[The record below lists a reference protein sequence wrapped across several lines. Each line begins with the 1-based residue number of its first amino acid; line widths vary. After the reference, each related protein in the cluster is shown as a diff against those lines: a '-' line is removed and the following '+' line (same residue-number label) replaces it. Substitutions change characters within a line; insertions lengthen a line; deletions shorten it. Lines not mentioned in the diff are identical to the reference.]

1 MENPEEFLLT
11 AGGKITCLRCTAMSK
26 NTRLQCLNPA
36 LNVSRTQKCGFHG
49 GKSTGPKTAEGKAR
63 IGAAHLTNGNYTKK
77 AQQEFS
83 RTRLALVHLE
93 DIAHVL
99 GVIAAPRT
107 VGRKPKG
114 YTPIRTKEQVRNYVA
129 AQDTHGESAQAK
141 VVAPLKV

>member
-1 MENPEEFLLT
+1 MENTEKFLLT
-11 AGGKITCLRCTAMSK
+11 AGGRITCLRCTAKSK
-26 NTRLQCLNPA
+26 NTQLQCLNPA

-99 GVIAAPRT
+99 GLIAAPRT

-114 YTPIRTKEQVRNYVA
+114 YTPIRTKEQVRHYVA
-129 AQDTHGESAQAK
+129 AQGESAQAK
-141 VVAPLKV
+141 VVAPLNV